1 MIGAYFAAS
10 GHSTSTH
17 KRRIEREW
25 SHHSTSTHKNTI
37 AGMVKRALAVV
48 IGSARRFSAWALSR
62 LRGSAVHVVFALLLV
77 EFAFLFRGRIL
88 VLLVLADEVVH
99 VAFRLR
105 ELHLVHALAG
115 VPMQK
120 GFAAEHGREKVRHAL
135 EHFLDG
141 R

>member
-1 MIGAYFAAS
+1 ML
-10 GHSTSTH
+10 
-17 KRRIEREW
+17 
-25 SHHSTSTHKNTI
+25 
-37 AGMVKRALAVV
+37 KRALAMV
-48 IGSARRFSAWALSR
+48 IGPPRRSSARALPR

-77 EFAFLFRGRIL
+77 ELAFLFRGRIL

-120 GFAAEHGREKVRHAL
+120 SFAAEHLREILRHAL
-135 EHFLDG
+135 EHFPH
-141 R
+141 